1 MISSCLVL
9 LRQFCGIFPTRR
21 RQRPGSTSPA
31 PQRTAPAPLF
41 VPALVAIALFA
52 VACSSGSDGP
62 STGTGNAGTGGAST
76 GGSGVDGGAGG
87 GGTTGDGGRGG
98 GAAAG
103 GAGLGGGSGTGGV
116 GGSSG
121 ATGGGSGGRGGAAGA
136 TSAGG
141 RGGTSSGGGRGG
153 ASGAAGSAG
162 IAGQGGAGA
171 AGAGGGTTTVP
182 KPSAGCGM
190 AATQALNQWVAG
202 TLTVSG
208 TSRTTAVRLPT
219 GYDPTRAYPVIVL
232 LHGCGGGTNN
242 VPMENATGSNAI
254 LVRGTGS
261 ASGTCW
267 TTTASGADVAFVD
280 AMVAD
285 VKARFCTDEGR
296 FFTVGYSSGSWLVNQ
311 LTCIR
316 AGALRGAATVTGGEA
331 ASGTCG
337 GPVARMFVHDKD
349 DTDNVISGSERARDR
364 QLTQNG
370 CDKSMA
376 PVATDP
382 SPCVRYPGCPAAYPV
397 VWCATS
403 GQKHNRQDNWVPAA
417 FWNFFKAF

>member
-1 MISSCLVL
+1 MTGRLSSPRVRGAAAAAWLVIGCL
-9 LRQFCGIFPTRR
+9 
-21 RQRPGSTSPA
+21 PGSDAPPSSTGSGGATGSAGTSDG
-31 PQRTAPAPLF
+31 
-41 VPALVAIALFA
+41 
-52 VACSSGSDGP
+52 SGSGGSGGGP
-62 STGTGNAGTGGAST
+62 GTGGASA
-76 GGSGVDGGAGG
+76 GGSGAGSGGSGSAGTSGAAGTVGAGG
-87 GGTTGDGGRGG
+87 GG
-98 GAAAG
+98 
-103 GAGLGGGSGTGGV
+103 
-116 GGSSG
+116 GSS
-121 ATGGGSGGRGGAAGA
+121 AGSGG
-136 TSAGG
+136 SAGG
-141 RGGTSSGGGRGG
+141 RGGSAGGRGG
-153 ASGAAGSAG
+153 AGAAAEARCRALPVVPGSRDRA
-162 IAGQGGAGA
+162 APAPPEPA
-171 AGAGGGTTTVP
+171 AGPPPAP
-182 KPSAGCGM
+182 MPSAGCSKTT
-190 AATQALNQWVAG
+190 TQALNQWVAG

-208 TSRTTAVRLPT
+208 SSRTTAVRLPT
-219 GYDPTRAYPVIVL
+219 GYDPNRAYPVIVL

-267 TTTASGADVAFVD
+267 STTASGADVAFVD

-285 VKARFCTDEGR
+285 VKARFCADEGR
-296 FFTVGYSSGSWLVNQ
+296 FFTVGYSSGSWLINQ

-316 AGALRGAATVTGGEA
+316 ASALRGAATVTGGEA
-331 ASGTCG
+331 ASGNCG

-403 GQKHNRQDNWVPAA
+403 GQRHNRQDNWVPAA